1 MLRIEAIGRLPLVDN
16 IIKLCILLFRHLTML
31 GGVAGGRYPLTRSLE
46 VCDSTMRLRIYFG
59 GEESWRFTPP
69 SADNPHGV
77 RHRRIAHV
85 RIHILER
92 DSPEEQNN
100 ITLSIG

>member
-16 IIKLCILLFRHLTML
+16 IMKLCILLFCHLTML

-59 GEESWRFTPP
+59 GEEVGGLPRQAPITPTA
-69 SADNPHGV
+69 SA
-77 RHRRIAHV
+77 
-85 RIHILER
+85 
-92 DSPEEQNN
+92 
-100 ITLSIG
+100 IGESHTCAYIF